1 MKYLKFFFRS
11 ILRLF
16 KSKNK
21 TLYTYLLI
29 RLFKIILLKK
39 FFGINGLIKYIERR
53 NFKFN
58 IKLLNNHISN
68 YTVLTKSYY
77 LCHYFGIESCL
88 IKSCLAF
95 KSFHQDGASIIFY
108 IGVIKKRNLF
118 SSHSWIE
125 INGVKHHEDQMHI
138 DSLKKIYKFQL

>member
-1 MKYLKFFFRS
+1 M
-11 ILRLF
+11 
-16 KSKNK
+16 
-21 TLYTYLLI
+21 
-29 RLFKIILLKK
+29 LKK
-39 FFGINGLIKYIERR
+39 FFGINGLIKYIERGIL
-53 NFKFN
+53 NY
-58 IKLLNNHISN
+58 IKLLNNHIQL
-68 YTVLTKSYY
+68 TVLTKSYY

-138 DSLKKIYKFQL
+138 DSLKKKYKFQL